1 VKGFIERRLWIA
13 RGGVASLMVDDRSTP
28 GAPAAAARPRFTRGA
43 VGVIASRSSGN
54 PRVINELCGRAL
66 EIARAREEHRIGV
79 TTALRAASQLGL
91 RSGWLALITASPR
104 IVAGAIVVLT
114 TLFLSTWWVTGYER
128 VPGTDMAAGE
138 EAAASTSG
146 TVSFEGDFQRF
157 KADVLQ
163 RAAALSKASDV
174 RGLLQLQ
181 EHVKQSGTTG
191 NGVNRASAEGLLL
204 ELEGFADQARRQQL
218 DRDRELILK
227 HGSGNESRP
236 PQTASK

>member
-1 VKGFIERRLWIA
+1 
-13 RGGVASLMVDDRSTP
+13 
-28 GAPAAAARPRFTRGA
+28 
-43 VGVIASRSSGN
+43 
-54 PRVINELCGRAL
+54 
-66 EIARAREEHRIGV
+66 
-79 TTALRAASQLGL
+79 
-91 RSGWLALITASPR
+91 
-104 IVAGAIVVLT
+104 
-114 TLFLSTWWVTGYER
+114 
-128 VPGTDMAAGE
+128 MAAGE

>member
-1 VKGFIERRLWIA
+1 
-13 RGGVASLMVDDRSTP
+13 MP
-28 GAPAAAARPRFTRGA
+28 GAPAAGARARFTRGA

-54 PRVINELCGRAL
+54 PRVINQLCSRAL

-91 RSGWLALITASPR
+91 RSGWLALLTASPR
-104 IVAGAIVVLT
+104 IVAGILVVLT

-128 VPGTDMAAGE
+128 VPGAGAAAGAPSE
-138 EAAASTSG
+138 TAAPTSGASTLD
-146 TVSFEGDFQRF
+146 VDFQRF
-157 KADVLQ
+157 KTEVLQ
-163 RAAALSKASDV
+163 RAAALSKESNV

-181 EHVKQSGTTG
+181 DQVKQVGTTG

-227 HGSGNESRP
+227 HGGD
-236 PQTASK
+236 